1 MSHVS
6 LFIGTIAPLPE
17 SGRPTGMFKH
27 PVSAPLDLG
36 HEGFAGDE
44 QADRRVHGGPE
55 KAVHL
60 YPAIHYARLALAFPE
75 IAGQLKPGCLGENIS
90 SPTLDEA
97 QVRIGEVFGLG
108 DARLQVCQ
116 PRNPCWKID
125 ARFAVDGMAAFI
137 AEHHLTGWY
146 FRVLQPGQVSPGDT
160 LDALAVSDGASS
172 LAAAMQ
178 LWHSHRPPPQA
189 LLQLADTPGIAAGW
203 QRKIVERA
211 AWLET
216 HSAQPLPPP
225 AFHVKPES

>member
-1 MSHVS
+1 MSYVS

-125 ARFAVDGMAAFI
+125 ARFGGRRDGSF
-137 AEHHLTGWY
+137 HCRTPSDRL
-146 FRVLQPGQVSPGDT
+146 VLPGT
-160 LDALAVSDGASS
+160 
-172 LAAAMQ
+172 
-178 LWHSHRPPPQA
+178 
-189 LLQLADTPGIAAGW
+189 
-203 QRKIVERA
+203 
-211 AWLET
+211 
-216 HSAQPLPPP
+216 SARSGKSGRH
-225 AFHVKPES
+225 A